1 MLSRERTHVTLKL
14 TFYDIGLRQK
24 KKFNNLNAVLYFITF
39 YLKQPNLE
47 REFINSGGD

>member
-14 TFYDIGLRQK
+14 TFYDTDLRQK
-24 KKFNNLNAVLYFITF
+24 KKFNTLFHTF